1 MHLCA
6 RFTTA
11 VSVPENWHP
20 PGIPTVPFQAWQ
32 DLRPLHRSS
41 RTCPALKT
49 LIVSTTSA
57 WSSQLHCTQA
67 NFAGVFRLAA
77 TTSRTSST
85 GIVRQHNHQ
94 PATLPCQLVFQLPAK
109 LELPLVDDGVVQAA
123 FGSDVFARL
132 FGTALSAFAHVAH
145 LQIVDDHHRA
155 CFWLMAVVALCR
167 LLFEAR
173 QRYKE
178 IAIA

>member
-49 LIVSTTSA
+49 LIASTTSA

-109 LELPLVDDGVVQAA
+109 LELPLVDDGVVQDRL
-123 FGSDVFARL
+123 GSEISSLCISRARHRL
-132 FGTALSAFAHVAH
+132 GRVPRSQALGVGRVRKVERFTSHGSE
-145 LQIVDDHHRA
+145 Q
-155 CFWLMAVVALCR
+155 
-167 LLFEAR
+167 
-173 QRYKE
+173 
-178 IAIA
+178 